1 MVDQSAHNVT
11 DRLLDSGI
19 GFIVIILLV
28 LVLLFFDLLLFDA
41 LDLQFGATFRALAK
55 LRHAVCMD

>member
-1 MVDQSAHNVT
+1 MDQSAYNVI

-19 GFIVIILLV
+19 GFIFFILLIF
-28 LVLLFFDLLLFDA
+28 VLLFFYLLLFDA
-41 LDLQFGATFRALAK
+41 LDLQFGAAFRTLTK

>member
-1 MVDQSAHNVT
+1 MDQSAYNVI

-19 GFIVIILLV
+19 GLIFIILLIF
-28 LVLLFFDLLLFDA
+28 VLLFFYLLLFDA
-41 LDLQFGATFRALAK
+41 LDLQFGAAFRALTK